1 MQGIRRFLRE
11 TEWSISLADYAR
23 SAVGGSVM
31 AALISWLREL
41 SLFWGTVVTIG
52 AGVVTGLVIFSFS
65 LWRQY
70 RGWKLD
76 RPEDVMV
83 KEVPESREYSEFKKQ
98 KDELEKRLST
108 VSSEYDSYKKDTE
121 DRKKKELDGLN
132 TLLATVEERARLL
145 EDQCDGYKQLAD
157 ENKQLSEDR
166 EKELSGLR
174 GAYEALR
181 ERYGKAILWVSGRT
195 FESRNLSVAVQ
206 HVNIDDVELA
216 KIIRGLLASQLQ
228 VGSMAN
234 ENYEVKHILLP
245 FSNPSSDARI
255 VIFSD
260 DEVGGSVKD
269 AFNGYNLIDE
279 KVARF
284 DRSFADGN
292 VPNVDIAVIVFPER
306 TK

>member
-1 MQGIRRFLRE
+1 
-11 TEWSISLADYAR
+11 
-23 SAVGGSVM
+23 
-31 AALISWLREL
+31 
-41 SLFWGTVVTIG
+41 
-52 AGVVTGLVIFSFS
+52 
-65 LWRQY
+65 
-70 RGWKLD
+70 
-76 RPEDVMV
+76 MV